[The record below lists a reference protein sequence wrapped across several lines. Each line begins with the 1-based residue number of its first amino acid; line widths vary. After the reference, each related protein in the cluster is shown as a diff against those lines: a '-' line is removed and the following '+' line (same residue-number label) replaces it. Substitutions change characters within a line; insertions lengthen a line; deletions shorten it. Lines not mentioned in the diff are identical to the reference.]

1 MIITRTPFRVTL
13 GGGGTDLYSYYSKHG
28 GFIFSFTLDKYMYIT
43 LKKAFA
49 DDLIRI
55 KYTKSETV
63 SKVSEIKHGIARTC
77 LEKVGFSKG
86 IEIASMA
93 DIPSGSGLGSSSTYT
108 VGLLNALYHL
118 KRNYISLQDLAEDA
132 CEIEID
138 ILKKP
143 MGKQDQY
150 LAAFGGFLI
159 MEIDKS
165 GNVKVSNAL
174 VSVSTLDDLK
184 RNLLIFYTGA
194 QRENKKILGEQDKA
208 TQKNNKEVLE
218 SLHYIKESGYKIL
231 EIIESGNITELGIM
245 FDEHWMYKK
254 KLAKGITNPTFDK
267 IYELAKKNGALGGKI
282 SGAGGGGFF
291 TFYCEEKQNQLREA
305 MKKSGLKELRYDFDF
320 EGTKVLA
327 NFMNYSSSGYNYE
340 EFYSK

>member
-13 GGGGTDLYSYYSKHG
+13 GGGGSDLPSYYSKHG

-43 LKKAFA
+43 LKRAFA

-63 SKVSEIKHGIARTC
+63 SKVSEIKHEIARAC
-77 LEKVGFSKG
+77 LQKVGFSKG

-108 VGLLNALYHL
+108 VGLLNALYNL
-118 KRNYISLQDLAEDA
+118 KRNFISLHDLAEDA

-150 LAAFGGFLI
+150 LATFGGFLV
-159 MEIDKS
+159 MEIARD
-165 GNVKVSNAL
+165 GNVKVSNARVN
-174 VSVSTLDDLK
+174 VSILDDLK
-184 RNLLIFYTGA
+184 RNLLIFYTGI
-194 QRENKKILGEQDKA
+194 QRLNKEILGEQDKA
-208 TQKNNKEVLE
+208 TKRSKKDVLE

-231 EIIESGNITELGIM
+231 EIVESGNITELGMM
-245 FDEHWMYKK
+245 FDEHWKYKK

-267 IYELAKKNGALGGKI
+267 IYEIAKLNGAIGGKL

-291 TFYCEEKQNQLREA
+291 TFYCEDKQTQLRAA
-305 MKKSGLKELRYDFDF
+305 MKKVGLRELRYDFDF

-327 NFMNYSSSGYNYE
+327 NFMNYSSSGYRNE
-340 EFYSK
+340 